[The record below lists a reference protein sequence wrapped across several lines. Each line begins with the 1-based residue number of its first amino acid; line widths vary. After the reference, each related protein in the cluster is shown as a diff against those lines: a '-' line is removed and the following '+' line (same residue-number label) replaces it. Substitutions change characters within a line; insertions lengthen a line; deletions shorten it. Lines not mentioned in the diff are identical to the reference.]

1 MINKE
6 ISRDSQL
13 LHKVIMIDGF
23 PGCGKTMLSPIISAF
38 PKVELMQYCFLIE
51 QICELYNLKKIDT
64 GTSQS
69 MIRMNADLMIYDT
82 MMARRANFR
91 PSDLSSIFKNK
102 PFKHFKRLFR
112 AGDAVIPG
120 VIKEEEPI
128 LHLTTHM
135 LYPAINLLEQSLKDK
150 LIFIEV
156 VRHPL
161 YMIIQHE
168 MNIKNIDDPR
178 FQHIRYKTDDKEYTF
193 YVEGWENLFDRSNS
207 FERAIYSMQ
216 WYFDKI
222 DGMPE
227 NNSLFIPFE
236 LFVKSPDSYID
247 KIAISLASEA
257 GKDIR
262 KEMIKQKVPR
272 KLLSD
277 GPALDI
283 YKRCGW
289 VPPQSYSEEKELEI
303 RRELVK
309 ANVSKEALDT
319 LDAMCESYEKKF
331 LSE

>member
-13 LHKVIMIDGF
+13 LHKVVMVDGF

-38 PKVELMQYCFLIE
+38 PKVELIQYSSLIE
-51 QICELYNLKKIDT
+51 QICELYNLKQINKDAA
-64 GTSQS
+64 QS
-69 MIRMNADLMIYDT
+69 MIRMNADLIIYES
-82 MMARRANFR
+82 MMGRRANFR
-91 PSDLSSIFKNK
+91 PTDLSSIFKNK
-102 PFKHFKRLFR
+102 PFKHIKRLFQ
-112 AGDAVIPG
+112 AGDLVIPE
-120 VIKEEEPI
+120 VINQEEPI

-135 LYPAINLLEQSLKDK
+135 LYPAIDLLEHSFRDK

-178 FQHIRYKTDDKEYTF
+178 FQHIRYKNDDKEYTF

-222 DGMPE
+222 KSMPE
-227 NNSLFIPFE
+227 NNALFIPFE
-236 LFVKSPDSYID
+236 LFVKSPDIYID

-257 GKDIR
+257 GKDVR

-289 VPPQSYSEEKELEI
+289 VPPQSYSEEDEINI

-309 ANVSKEALDT
+309 SHVSKKALSV
-319 LDAMCESYEKKF
+319 LDELSSFYEKKY
-331 LSE
+331 LDE